1 MDEETILAKS
11 DASGVD
17 IPYYV
22 DEIPL
27 HPFYCV
33 QRLIYD
39 RIRSIG
45 GVEPRQIG
53 RVYLSLENIEY
64 IFYEFLRRF
73 EEETGAVALP
83 ENQTLGDFAEV
94 LVNTYFGMTDSFDHL
109 LAPTPQD
116 IIDNVTA
123 WNKLTIDYFLV
134 SVTRVYNRQTNYI
147 RRYKDYKYGV
157 KLWDAVKPISKR
169 TKRIETNLLQNYAAV
184 GTTLGKPKYP
194 VRDYD

>member
-1 MDEETILAKS
+1 MD
-11 DASGVD
+11 DVSGV
-17 IPYYV
+17 IVPKYS

-27 HPFYCV
+27 HPFVCV
-33 QRLIYD
+33 QRQIYD

-53 RVYLSLENIEY
+53 RVYLSLENIQY
-64 IFYEFLRRF
+64 LFYEFLAKY

-83 ENQTLGDFAEV
+83 ENQTLGDFAEIIV
-94 LVNTYFGMTDSFDHL
+94 GTYFGLTDSFDYIR
-109 LAPTPQD
+109 APTPQE
-116 IIDNVTA
+116 IVDNVTA
-123 WNKLTIDYFLV
+123 WNKLTVDYFLV
-134 SVTRVYNRQTNYI
+134 SVTRVYNRQMNYI

-157 KLWDAVKPISKR
+157 KLWDAVKPISKK

-194 VRDYD
+194 VRDFD